1 MKKFLLFVLA
11 ISFGLYS
18 SAQNRA
24 VLSKA
29 QRNVAVKKEKPIK
42 FGGNSTGVYVPDA
55 KSASFLNDTEIGN
68 TIYDLQTNASVQNR
82 IYLYDDG
89 FVGAVWTMGFNTPNW
104 PERGTGYNSFDGN
117 SWGDPPTER
126 IEDEKCGWPSYTL
139 WGDNGE
145 IIANHTY
152 YDGIWVG
159 RRDEK
164 GTGVWTVNILG
175 GPAGAVDIT
184 WPRTITTGPSNN
196 IVHVISATY
205 QNDIYGQQESLLYS
219 RSQDGGD
226 TWDIENYFFE
236 ELGPDYYTNIGGDV
250 YEFAQPKNG
259 ILAFLVGEYWTDLI
273 LMKSTD
279 DGDTWEKTVIWEC
292 PYPLNSGIT
301 TDTFYCVD
309 GSHHLAFDNSGLI
322 HVVFG
327 INRALS
333 EGGSQSWF
341 PFVDGIGYWNE
352 NMPAFSNDINALC
365 PYPDC
370 SYSEL
375 IEDYNLI
382 GWTQDIDGDDEITF
396 VCPGTECIGNY
407 QLGVSSMVQLVI
419 DDINQ
424 FFLIYSSV
432 TETYDNGEQNYRHV
446 WARSSIDG
454 GNTWGPFYDLN
465 SELIYILSE
474 CVFPSCAPFTD
485 DSLYFAYQIDDL
497 PGLHVRGDEDPPT
510 DNYTRVM
517 KVGKDEIIDAIKENT
532 QVVFADNVSQNYPNP
547 FIGTSTVYVNL
558 DESAELTLEV
568 HNIMGQLVYEL
579 PAKKYN
585 AGKQEF
591 IINGSNLEPGIYFY
605 TVRSGESS
613 VSKKM
618 IVE

>member
-24 VLSKA
+24 FIPKA
-29 QRNVAVKKEKPIK
+29 QRDVTVKMAKPIK
-42 FGGNSTGVYVPDA
+42 FGGNSNGVYVPGA
-55 KSASFLNDTEIGN
+55 KSASLLEDTEIGT
-68 TIYDLQTNASVQNR
+68 TIYDLQTNSSTQNR
-82 IYLYDDG
+82 MYLYDDG
-89 FVGAVWTMGFNTPNW
+89 FMGAVWTMGFNTANW
-104 PERGTGYNSFDGN
+104 PDRGTGYNTFDGN

-164 GTGVWTVNILG
+164 GIGDWTVNILG
-175 GPAGAVDIT
+175 GPPGAVDIT

-196 IVHVISATY
+196 IVHVISTTY
-205 QNDIYGQQESLLYS
+205 DAPVFGQTESLLYS
-219 RSQDGGD
+219 RSSDGGN
-226 TWDIENYFFE
+226 TWDIENHFFE

-250 YEFAQPKNG
+250 YEFAQPKDG
-259 ILAFLVGEYWTDLI
+259 ILAFLVGDSWTDLV
-273 LMKSTD
+273 LMKSMD
-279 DGDTWEKTVIWEC
+279 DGDTWEKIVIWEC
-292 PYPLNSGIT
+292 PYPLNAGIT
-301 TDTFYCVD
+301 ADTFYCVD

-327 INRALS
+327 INRAMS
-333 EGGSQSWF
+333 EDGTQYWF
-341 PFVDGIGYWNE
+341 PFVDGVGYWNE
-352 NMPAFSNDINALC
+352 SMPAFSDNLNALS
-365 PYPDC
+365 PYGDPG
-370 SYSEL
+370 SEL

-382 GWTQDIDGDDEITF
+382 GWTQDVDGDGQITF
-396 VCPGTECIGNY
+396 VGTGTECIGNY
-407 QLGVSSMVQLVI
+407 YLGLSSMVQLVI

-432 TETYDNGEQNYRHV
+432 TETYDNNVQNYRHV

-465 SELIYILSE
+465 SDLVYIFDE
-474 CVFPSCAPFTD
+474 CVFPSCAPYTD
-485 DSLYFAYQIDDL
+485 DNIYYAYQADEE

-517 KVGKDEIIDAIKENT
+517 KVGKDEIIDAIKENK
-532 QVVFADNVSQNYPNP
+532 QVICNNNVSQNYPNP
-547 FIGTSTVYVNL
+547 FVGTSTVFVNL
-558 DESAELTLEV
+558 DESAELSLEV

-591 IINGSNLEPGIYFY
+591 IINGTNLEPGIYFY

-613 VSKKM
+613 VTKKM
-618 IVE
+618 IVK

>member
-1 MKKFLLFVLA
+1 MKKILLFVLA
-11 ISFGLYS
+11 ISFGLYTI
-18 SAQNRA
+18 AQNRA

-29 QRNVAVKKEKPIK
+29 QRDVAVKKAKPIK
-42 FGGNSTGVYVPDA
+42 FGGNSTGVYVPGA
-55 KSASFLNDTEIGN
+55 KSASFLNDTDIG
-68 TIYDLQTNASVQNR
+68 TTVYDLQTNASVQNR
-82 IYLYDDG
+82 IYLYEDG
-89 FVGAVWTMGFNTPNW
+89 FVGAVWTMGFNTANW
-104 PERGTGYNSFDGN
+104 PDRGTGYNTFYGN

-152 YDGIWVG
+152 DDGIWVG
-159 RRDEK
+159 RREEK
-164 GTGVWTVNILG
+164 GISDWTVNILG
-175 GPAGAVDIT
+175 GPPGAVDIT

-196 IVHVISATY
+196 IVHVISATWLPY
-205 QNDIYGQQESLLYS
+205 MGQDNAIVYS
-219 RSQDGGD
+219 RSSDGGD
-226 TWDIENYFFE
+226 TWEIENYFFE

-259 ILAFLVGEYWTDLI
+259 ILAFLVGEPWTDLV

-279 DGDTWEKTVIWEC
+279 DGDTWDKTVIWEC
-292 PYPLNSGIT
+292 PYPLNAGIT
-301 TDTFYCVD
+301 ADTFYCVD

-327 INRALS
+327 INRAMA

-341 PFVDGIGYWNE
+341 PFVDGVGYWNE
-352 NMPAFSNDINALC
+352 NMPAFSNDLNALN
-365 PYPDC
+365 PYGHPD
-370 SYSEL
+370 SEL

-382 GWTQDIDGDDEITF
+382 GWTQDVNGDGEITF
-396 VCPGTECIGNY
+396 ICTGIECIGNY

-424 FFLIYSSV
+424 FFLFYSSV
-432 TETYDNGEQNYRHV
+432 TETFDNSAQNYRHV

-454 GNTWGPFYDLN
+454 GNTWGPFYDLTN
-465 SELIYILSE
+465 GLPYIFDE
-474 CVFPSCAPFTD
+474 CVFPSCAPYTD
-485 DSLYFAYQIDDL
+485 DSIYFAYQADVE
-497 PGLHVRGDEDPPT
+497 PGLHVRGDEDAPT

-517 KVGKDEIIDAIKENT
+517 KVGKDEIIDAIKEKK
-532 QVVFADNVSQNYPNP
+532 QVICNNNVSQNYPNP
-547 FIGTSTVYVNL
+547 FAGTSTVYVNL
-558 DESAELTLEV
+558 DESAELSLEI
-568 HNIMGQLVYEL
+568 HNIMGQLVYKL
-579 PAKKYN
+579 PVKKYS

-591 IINGSNLEPGIYFY
+591 IINGANLEPGIYFY